1 MSTTAAKKTT
11 KKSKKSAPKFDY
23 AVLKPLAVRA
33 AKVRA
38 KFKPSWP
45 VPAIESMIS
54 MAEQKVAMAEKA
66 ESAKQRATQ
75 AEQRAAQAE
84 QRARRRQQK
93 VDPAANWKKFLNTG
107 RVTGKQDKT
116 LLHTVGAVYSP
127 CLSNGQDSKRE
138 AAIRGYV
145 NRTIALMYQG
155 GWFNNEKT
163 ALVERAFGK
172 PTE

>member
-1 MSTTAAKKTT
+1 MGKAAAKKKTI
-11 KKSKKSAPKFDY
+11 DY
-23 AVLKPLAVRA
+23 ATLKPLARRA
-33 AKVRA
+33 ATVRV
-38 KFKPSWP
+38 KFSPSWP

-54 MAEQKVAMAEKA
+54 MAEQKAAMAEQA

-84 QRARRRQQK
+84 QKAQRQQQK

-127 CLSNGQDSKRE
+127 CLSSGQDSKRE
-138 AAIRGYV
+138 AAIRGYI

-155 GWFNNEKT
+155 GWFTPEKN